1 MPFYLSKVL
10 FLVLSGLA
18 CTATTNA
25 EVAMQVGGDG
35 TIGTRVNGLP
45 TTACTTSPCAVT
57 AGTQIGQNLFHSF
70 DTFNVGTKGIVDFQG
85 PDRVAN
91 VISRVTGRL
100 SGLKPSGIDGTIKS
114 NSANLFLIN
123 PAGMVFGSNA
133 SLDVSGSF
141 HVSTADYIRLQD
153 GARFNAV
160 PGPQDEFLTAAPVA
174 AFGFLKTTPAEIK
187 VTGAPENNA
196 FLAMREGHT
205 ITLAAEEVR
214 MENAL
219 IAAPS
224 GQIQLASASSGK
236 EIPVGSRGSEG
247 GSLDLGGRI
256 DLNNSALITPGSGQ
270 VAIRGG
276 RLVLKNS
283 LVEAAT
289 VGENTSRG
297 VDIRGESLTMDSSR
311 ISTSDVQEPG
321 RGGEVKIQTVNDI
334 ELNNSKLTTSAT
346 DATGQ
351 ITMSSRC
358 LLLEN
363 ADIIAETTKGVG
375 QRIDVDVDSLEL
387 VGSDINTSTAGAGAA
402 GNINIRTNDL
412 TIKQGDDGT
421 QGLIRSITR
430 ASGSGGDIFIKSD
443 KSLDILLEDRFSL
456 VVAQSVKGSS
466 GSAGNLR
473 IEAKEDVY
481 IDSDESSGFSVSGGG
496 EGERGALSI
505 ISNLGSVTLDGGVYE
520 TNAVG
525 PEKPGGSINVSAR
538 DSVVIKNEARVEAET
553 IPSSGADTILSTAK
567 GGDIFISTDGTI
579 TLQNAAR
586 ISASTRVV
594 GDGGKISLIAGDSVV
609 VEDSLITTSADPSDD
624 LSAAFKS
631 NAGNIT
637 VRAQDSV
644 ILRGGFVESTAKGF
658 GEKVGGNLTIQ
669 ANALKLL
676 PGKGIEKRIPG
687 AFILGPTD
695 FSAIDTS
702 TNGAG
707 NAGTITLNID
717 SLELVGSDINTS
729 TAGAGAAGNINIRTN
744 DLTIKQG
751 DDGTQGLIRS
761 ITRASGSGG
770 DIFIKS
776 DKSLD
781 ILLEDRFSLVVAQS
795 VKGSSGSAGNLR
807 IEAKEDV
814 YIDSDESSG
823 FSVSGGGEGERGAL
837 SIISNLG
844 SVTLDGGVYETNAVG
859 PEKPGG
865 SINVSA
871 RDSVVIK
878 NEARV
883 EAETIPSSGADTILS
898 TAKGGDIFISTDGTI
913 TLQNAARISAST
925 RVVGDGGKIS
935 LIAGDSVVVEDS
947 LITTSADPSDDLS
960 AAFKSN
966 AGNITVRAQDSVILR
981 GGFVESTAKG
991 FGEKVGGNLTIQANA
1006 LKLLPGKGIEKRI
1019 PGAFILGPTDFSAID
1034 TSTNGAGNAGT
1045 ITLNIDSLVMNGAR
1059 VSSRSSGTGD
1069 AGSVSIRGLNGT
1081 ESTAATVELV
1091 NSTFSTDARK
1101 ADGGNINLK
1110 VGRMVDLI
1118 DSAITTSVST
1128 GQGRGGNITIDPRFV
1143 ILDSSRI
1150 QANAFGGPG
1159 GKLRIVTDAFI
1170 RTPDS
1175 IIEASSQQSI
1185 DGEVIITAPDTDL
1198 SRILTPLAVEFEDP
1212 GSRLGTSCIQRLG
1225 IGQSSFGEA
1234 GRYGIPPAPQG
1245 FMPAPKMT
1253 ATEMSGVAVSPQQG
1267 GRGGAASFVTGG
1279 ACP

>member
-717 SLELVGSDINTS
+717 SL
-729 TAGAGAAGNINIRTN
+729 
-744 DLTIKQG
+744 
-751 DDGTQGLIRS
+751 
-761 ITRASGSGG
+761 
-770 DIFIKS
+770 
-776 DKSLD
+776 
-781 ILLEDRFSLVVAQS
+781 
-795 VKGSSGSAGNLR
+795 
-807 IEAKEDV
+807 
-814 YIDSDESSG
+814 
-823 FSVSGGGEGERGAL
+823 
-837 SIISNLG
+837 
-844 SVTLDGGVYETNAVG
+844 
-859 PEKPGG
+859 
-865 SINVSA
+865 
-871 RDSVVIK
+871 
-878 NEARV
+878 
-883 EAETIPSSGADTILS
+883 
-898 TAKGGDIFISTDGTI
+898 
-913 TLQNAARISAST
+913 
-925 RVVGDGGKIS
+925 
-935 LIAGDSVVVEDS
+935 
-947 LITTSADPSDDLS
+947 
-960 AAFKSN
+960 
-966 AGNITVRAQDSVILR
+966 
-981 GGFVESTAKG
+981 
-991 FGEKVGGNLTIQANA
+991 
-1006 LKLLPGKGIEKRI
+1006 
-1019 PGAFILGPTDFSAID
+1019 
-1034 TSTNGAGNAGT
+1034 
-1045 ITLNIDSLVMNGAR
+1045 VMNGAR